1 MMAISG
7 LIPPISTPLAHGEVD
22 VDSLGRLVQAL
33 APHVDGYLVGGSVGE
48 HPSLTVEERLT
59 ALRVVARQKQ
69 ARHRLVFSIGDN
81 ALPNVRRLSQA
92 AMEAGADLVVLSVPN
107 YFANTL
113 PGLEAYLH
121 TVAGFSDRELC
132 LYDNPIASHTVLS
145 VADIVALAKAEPKF
159 THIKVTDLTLGKI
172 AALRTRTNLTI
183 HCGDDAVLWNQ
194 LTEGPHGAMVA
205 LPLFYPTVARTV
217 WDAVQRGAMDEAAAA
232 YRPVSHFIH
241 VALGAPDY
249 VTVLKVVLAAQS
261 IIATDEVR
269 LPLLPLAQTRR
280 DEVLRALDSQFAIT
294 SPTDSAGVS
303 PREVS

>member
-1 MMAISG
+1 MAITG
-7 LIPPISTPLAHGEVD
+7 LIPPIPTPLANGEVD

-33 APHVDGYLVGGSVGE
+33 APYVDGYLVGGSVGE

-59 ALRVVARQKQ
+59 ALQVVAREKQ
-69 ARHRLVFSIGDN
+69 THHRLVFSIGDN

-92 AMEAGADLVVLSVPN
+92 AQEAGADIVVLSVPN

-113 PGLEAYLH
+113 PGLEAYIR
-121 TVAGFSDRELC
+121 TVATFSGRELC
-132 LYDNPIASHTVLS
+132 LYDNPIASHTALS
-145 VADIVALAKAEPKF
+145 VTDIVALARAEPRL

-172 AALRTRTNLTI
+172 AALRARTNLTI

-217 WDAVQRGAMDEAAAA
+217 WDAVQGGAMDEAAVA
-232 YRPVSHFIH
+232 YRPSSHFIH
-241 VALGAPDY
+241 VALGGPDY
-249 VTVLKVVLAAQS
+249 VTVLKVVLAAQG

-269 LPLLPLAQTRR
+269 LPLLPLAQARR
-280 DEVLRALDSQFAIT
+280 EEVLRALDARLAIT
-294 SPTDSAGVS
+294 SSLNSAAGS
-303 PREVS
+303 PGEVG